1 MRWPFCPQGAVSCSS
16 NLRFQVQTNQI
27 VCFYCIKSYCT
38 GAFGELGYTLPLRN
52 IRSPQGLKSHFGLYS
67 LWSKEKVVCDASDS
81 SGKNFTVDRAT
92 SGDLP
97 LVTEVWKKW
106 GTGRLD
112 IYQNYSQAPCRPWPL
127 AGVCLVICWK
137 EARSKVSPT
146 IERSGTH
153 PQIKGMHSPVV
164 SAPRSS

>member
-1 MRWPFCPQGAVSCSS
+1 MTILAIWNRINLQKKKNGLSRSWRACSSPDHHIPLAYPGDALAGECCTPSQLGIQMRWPFCPQGAVSCSS

-97 LVTEVWKKW
+97 LVTEV
-106 GTGRLD
+106 
-112 IYQNYSQAPCRPWPL
+112 
-127 AGVCLVICWK
+127 
-137 EARSKVSPT
+137 
-146 IERSGTH
+146 
-153 PQIKGMHSPVV
+153 
-164 SAPRSS
+164 